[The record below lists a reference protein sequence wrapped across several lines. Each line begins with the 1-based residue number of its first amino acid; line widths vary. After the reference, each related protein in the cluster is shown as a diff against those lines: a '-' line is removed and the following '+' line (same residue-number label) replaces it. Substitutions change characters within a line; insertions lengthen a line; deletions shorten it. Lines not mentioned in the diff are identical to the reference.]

1 MKLPEVNVRVEYT
14 KVQGGLDLV
23 SPAMSIEPGKAI
35 LAMNYEAGDNGGL
48 RRIDGYERYDGSDS
62 PSDTAY
68 YYCAGTFTE
77 GIVSS
82 GDTITGAI
90 SGETGV
96 VVYLT
101 TTAIAIVSMS
111 GDFAEDEEIVDATA
125 TTVGTLDG
133 EFEEDA
139 APTSSLHATIKN
151 LAADNTRA
159 GISRPTGS
167 GAIRGGGVLD
177 GTVYVFR
184 DNAAGTACNLWKA
197 TSSGW
202 SQVTFYYEISF
213 DTGTGLIED
222 GDTITQVTSG
232 ATATVERVVLE
243 SGAWGADAA
252 GRLIISGI
260 SGTFNDTDVLNVDA
274 SGQATAT
281 STATAITLL
290 PGGTYETVCYNFYG
304 STDTYRM
311 YGCDGKNRGFEFD
324 GDVFVPI
331 DTGMTTD
338 TPSHVACHKRHL
350 FFTFKGSLQHSS
362 TGYPYQWSAV
372 TGASEIG
379 MGDDITSL
387 VVLPGEILG
396 VIGERGSYQLS
407 GSSSDDWKLD
417 TISAEAGGD
426 AYTVKNV
433 PTGSLMFGS
442 QGITTISSTE
452 KYGNFAQSSISRE
465 VQSLIDDIKD
475 IVIGSSVYRDR
486 NQYRVYGSD
495 GTGICVTTGFQWVGA
510 FQATAYYITAFKYP
524 ININCVFCG
533 NNDTVFICDDDGWL
547 YQADK
552 GSSFDG
558 EDIEAYFHLMFNHSK
573 SPTSLKTYLR
583 AVIEGTSNGGTVI
596 SFFPDFT
603 YSDPRHPQHIVN
615 NTTFAGKGGRWDVD
629 SWGAFYWDSQVVQT
643 ASFPIRGNGQNI
655 AILGYSKS
663 DSDLGHR
670 IDGVV
675 FHYIP
680 RRIQR

>member
-1 MKLPEVNVRVEYT
+1 
-14 KVQGGLDLV
+14 
-23 SPAMSIEPGKAI
+23 
-35 LAMNYEAGDNGGL
+35 
-48 RRIDGYERYDGSDS
+48 
-62 PSDTAY
+62 
-68 YYCAGTFTE
+68 
-77 GIVSS
+77 
-82 GDTITGAI
+82 
-90 SGETGV
+90 
-96 VVYLT
+96 
-101 TTAIAIVSMS
+101 
-111 GDFAEDEEIVDATA
+111 
-125 TTVGTLDG
+125 
-133 EFEEDA
+133 
-139 APTSSLHATIKN
+139 
-151 LAADNTRA
+151 
-159 GISRPTGS
+159 
-167 GAIRGGGVLD
+167 
-177 GTVYVFR
+177 
-184 DNAAGTACNLWKA
+184 
-197 TSSGW
+197 
-202 SQVTFYYEISF
+202 
-213 DTGTGLIED
+213 
-222 GDTITQVTSG
+222 
-232 ATATVERVVLE
+232 
-243 SGAWGADAA
+243 
-252 GRLIISGI
+252 
-260 SGTFNDTDVLNVDA
+260 
-274 SGQATAT
+274 
-281 STATAITLL
+281 
-290 PGGTYETVCYNFYG
+290 
-304 STDTYRM
+304 
-311 YGCDGKNRGFEFD
+311 
-324 GDVFVPI
+324 
-331 DTGMTTD
+331 
-338 TPSHVACHKRHL
+338 
-350 FFTFKGSLQHSS
+350 
-362 TGYPYQWSAV
+362 
-372 TGASEIG
+372 